1 MNRFNASLASA
12 NVSHIDSSRGAATP
26 AIILGLVAALVVVF
40 ALLVME
46 KSHNYI
52 ANADEEMHEAN
63 EANGLAANNGETF
76 EWRMVTSWPK
86 NFPGIGM
93 GPENFAELV
102 NEMSGGRLVIHVY
115 GGGEIVPALGVF
127 DAVSTGAVEVGHTG
141 GYYHIGKIP
150 ASPFF
155 TAVPFGMNAQEINA
169 WLHHG
174 GGLELWREL
183 YEPFNLIPF
192 AGGNTGVQMGGWF
205 NKEINSLEDIRGLKM
220 RIPGIAGEVFQRAG
234 GTAVTIAGGELYT
247 SMQTGVIDAT
257 EWVGP
262 YNDRSFG
269 FNEVGQYYY
278 YPGWH
283 ETGSNLEFDINL
295 DAWNRL
301 PEDLQA
307 IVEAAARAVN
317 QDMLDEYTAQNAIVL
332 QELIEDGVD
341 IRPFPDEVIA
351 ELKSIAM
358 DFYAEEAEKDETFA
372 HVYQEYW
379 AFFEKLQVWHAIS
392 EVPLYLNRDN

>member
-1 MNRFNASLASA
+1 MRK
-12 NVSHIDSSRGAATP
+12 SRGFATP
-26 AIILGLVAALVVVF
+26 VIILALVAALVLVF

-46 KSHNYI
+46 KSRNFT
-52 ANADEEMHEAN
+52 ANADEVQQRAY
-63 EANGLAANNGETF
+63 AAGGSSGNQGETF
-76 EWRMVTSWPK
+76 TWRMVTSWPK

-93 GPENFAELV
+93 GPENFAKLV
-102 NEMSGGRLVIHVY
+102 EEMSGGRLVIHVY
-115 GGGEIVPALGVF
+115 GAGEIVPALGVF
-127 DAVSTGAVEVGHTG
+127 DAVSSGAVEMGHTG
-141 GYYHIGKIP
+141 AYYHKGKI
-150 ASPFF
+150 AAAPFF

-183 YEPFNLIPF
+183 YEPFNILPF

-205 NKEINSLEDIRGLKM
+205 NKEINSLQDLRGLKM

-234 GTAVTIAGGELYT
+234 GTAVNIAGGELYT

-269 FNEVGQYYY
+269 LNEVGKYYY

-283 ETGSNLEFDINL
+283 EAGSDLEFDVNL

-301 PEDLQA
+301 PPDLQA
-307 IVEAAARAVN
+307 IVEGAARAIN
-317 QDMLDEYTAQNAIVL
+317 QDMLDEYTAQNAMVL
-332 QELIEDGVD
+332 QDLIAEGVD
-341 IRPFPDEVIA
+341 IRPYPEEVMA
-351 ELKSIAM
+351 ELKSIALEY
-358 DFYAEEAEKDETFA
+358 YAEEAQRDATFA
-372 HVYQEYW
+372 RVYKEYW
-379 AFFEKLQVWHAIS
+379 DFYEKLQDWHAIS
-392 EVPLYLNRDN
+392 EVPLYLDRER